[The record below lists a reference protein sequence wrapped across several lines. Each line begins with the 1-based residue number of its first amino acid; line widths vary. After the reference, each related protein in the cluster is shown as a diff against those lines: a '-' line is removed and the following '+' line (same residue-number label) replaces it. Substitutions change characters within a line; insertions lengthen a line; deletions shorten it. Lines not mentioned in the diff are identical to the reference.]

1 MTGLYPQS
9 FLSLKEGIRY
19 DLLAVGSLYGVARA
33 GVQELLVSYKTEKR
47 HSGQF
52 RMVTE
57 SGLNT
62 RACQGHCLR
71 VWASDSSIGHS
82 PTSIGLLTHSYREC
96 TEHPGDP

>member
-9 FLSLKEGIRY
+9 FLSLKEGIKY

-62 RACQGHCLR
+62 QEHAKVTASGCGHQTL
-71 VWASDSSIGHS
+71 ASATL
-82 PTSIGLLTHSYREC
+82 P
-96 TEHPGDP
+96 PQ